1 MSRLF
6 LAVRPDDATFVA
18 LEALDRDPAPGVRW
32 VPPEQ
37 WHITLR
43 FWADVDP
50 AAVIEAIDA
59 GVSDDDGRLFTAP
72 TITLG
77 PVVSRMGPSTV
88 VLPAHGADQL
98 ARAVREL
105 TVEIPPRESQPFQ
118 GHLTLARLRRRAACG
133 VAGERF
139 SATFIPSDLE
149 LVESELGPNGARH
162 RVLASWPLGT

>member
-6 LAVRPDDATFVA
+6 LAARPDDATVAA
-18 LEALDRDPAPGVRW
+18 LEALDRHPAPGVRW

-43 FWADVDP
+43 FWADADP
-50 AAVIEAIDA
+50 ETVIEAIDA
-59 GVSDDDGRLFTAP
+59 GPEHDNARSFAAP

-88 VLPAHGADQL
+88 VLPAHGVDEL
-98 ARAVREL
+98 ARTVREL
-105 TVEIPPRESQPFQ
+105 TAEIPPRESRPFQ
-118 GHLTLARLRRRAACG
+118 GHLTLARLRHRAACG

-139 SATFIPSDLE
+139 SATFIPENLD
-149 LVESELGPNGARH
+149 LVESELTPSGARH
-162 RVLASWPLGT
+162 RVFASWPLIA